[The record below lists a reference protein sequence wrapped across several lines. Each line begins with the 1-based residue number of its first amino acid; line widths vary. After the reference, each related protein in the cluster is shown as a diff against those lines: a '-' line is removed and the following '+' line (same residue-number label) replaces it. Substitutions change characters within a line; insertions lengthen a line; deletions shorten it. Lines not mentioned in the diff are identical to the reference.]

1 VADADSACTEEN
13 PDRGPNEV
21 QWQIPFDA
29 AAGVGRAESATEK
42 ESATPK
48 INPSATWG
56 DLKTR
61 QSHFECNEENFS
73 PTAG

>member
-1 VADADSACTEEN
+1 VADQDSTFTEKH
-13 PDRGPNEV
+13 PGGSPNER
-21 QWQIPFDA
+21 QRQIPFH
-29 AAGVGRAESATEK
+29 AGASDGWAESATKK
-42 ESATPK
+42 ESATSK
-48 INPSATWG
+48 VNPSPTWG